1 VPTIPPILRVQIE
14 IPMVSFEGASAVVVC
29 DIGNIL
35 STGEGGGGVD
45 LLDGILVD
53 SVQTQLLT
61 VQIGLR

>member
-1 VPTIPPILRVQIE
+1 
-14 IPMVSFEGASAVVVC
+14 MVSFEGASAVVVC